1 MKTLVFAAL
10 AASCAAGLAGCATAT
25 PTYGPD
31 GRPAY
36 TIECGG
42 SSANWNMC
50 FQKAGEL
57 CGTSGYDVIAR
68 NGDTGAMA
76 SPYGATT
83 IISRSLEV
91 ECKKS

>member
-1 MKTLVFAAL
+1 
-10 AASCAAGLAGCATAT
+10 
-25 PTYGPD
+25 
-31 GRPAY
+31 
-36 TIECGG
+36 
-42 SSANWNMC
+42 MC

>member
-1 MKTLVFAAL
+1 MKTLVFAVLVPFCAVSL
-10 AASCAAGLAGCATAT
+10 ASCATAT

-42 SSANWNMC
+42 TAASWGMC
-50 FQKAGEL
+50 FQKAGAL
-57 CGTSGYDVIAR
+57 CGASGYDVIAR

-76 SPYGATT
+76 SPYGAATT
-83 IISRSLEV
+83 ISRSLEV